1 MKKII
6 RDNSNM
12 GQHQAQSEVDTIAAQ
27 VPAFLTNQWA
37 GASPYG
43 VRSEPST
50 RSVSPTH
57 FASHS
62 DPFPLYSN
70 RRDIAWGD
78 ALGSMVQGRVSKKRI
93 RRDFGRWGRN
103 TRQ

>member
-37 GASPYG
+37 GASPYS

-57 FASHS
+57 SASRS
-62 DPFPLYSN
+62 DPSPLYSDH
-70 RRDIAWGD
+70 RDVVWGD
-78 ALGSMVQGRVSKKRI
+78 ALGSMVQGRGSKKRI